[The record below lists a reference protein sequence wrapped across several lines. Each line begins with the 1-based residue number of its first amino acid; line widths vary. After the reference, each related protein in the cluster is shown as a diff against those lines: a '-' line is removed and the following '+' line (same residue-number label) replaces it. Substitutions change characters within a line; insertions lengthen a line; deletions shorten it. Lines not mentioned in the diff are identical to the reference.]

1 MKKEGPGSSWRGSSI
16 SQAVW
21 TSLLTL
27 VRTALKE
34 SWDRHLIGGWSWR
47 GKGMWRWEMAFLTN
61 LWNNFVQECREV
73 GSHLEE
79 MWNQRK
85 SVFYFVGC
93 GVRGGMCLHV
103 CVCTRMHV
111 CAWKLGRSVLEC
123 LTEGAES
130 FRAESAQLEWLASQM
145 EASSSWWL
153 LLLQWNKK

>member
-27 VRTALKE
+27 IRTALKE
-34 SWDRHLIGGWSWR
+34 SWDRHLIDGWSWR

-103 CVCTRMHV
+103 CVYTHACVCMKTGKICLRMSN
-111 CAWKLGRSVLEC
+111 GRSRVLQGRKC
-123 LTEGAES
+123 PVGMVGLSDGSQFLLMA
-130 FRAESAQLEWLASQM
+130 SAPSV
-145 EASSSWWL
+145 
-153 LLLQWNKK
+153 K